1 MTSRRLLLLVLSVFP
16 LIAHAERKPNI
27 LLIVADDLGWGELG
41 CQGFSKEIPT
51 PHIDSIF
58 ANGTRFTD
66 GYVSAPYCS
75 PTRAGLLT
83 GRYQERFGHEF
94 NPGIPVVASEP
105 TGLPLDE
112 VTMGQRLKSAGYA
125 TGWFGKSH
133 LGTTPSH
140 HPLRR
145 GFDEFYGFLA
155 PGGHSYI
162 SPGSGTN
169 AILRGYD
176 VVKEPGYLTE
186 TFAAETVSFIE
197 RKKDEP
203 WFVYLPFNAV
213 HAPLETLAKYEDRFT
228 SIQNPK
234 RRKFA
239 ALLSALDDAVGEV
252 LGKVKELGLEEDTLV
267 YFVSDNGGPTD
278 VTTSGNGPLKGLK
291 AQTSEGGIRV
301 PFAIQW
307 KGHLPAGKVDSRP
320 VIQLDLLP
328 TSLAAAG
335 VEIDPAWKLDGVN
348 LLPYLKGEKTEEPH
362 NVLYWRFG
370 QQFAIRMGDW
380 KLVKSAA
387 DGVID
392 RAEPGLAKTGGAK
405 LYNLASD
412 IGERNDLAAA
422 NPAKVEELAALW
434 NAWNATLIAPKWT
447 PPGFHPEGGRI
458 KEGKAA
464 KSTKTQ
470 GKKSKAEV
478 ASNASRVGPWKSG
491 DVLALDDSP
500 SIANKGFTLGAEIET
515 GDAPTG
521 VILAHGGHL
530 RGYALHVTGGK
541 LVFSFR
547 SDGELTTVACSEA
560 LAVGT
565 HKIEANLSPVGRLT
579 LKLDDKE
586 VAEGK
591 TPELIKKRPGE
602 GLTVGNDG
610 SNPVGPYSAPNAFSG
625 KVTRATITIR

>member
-1 MTSRRLLLLVLSVFP
+1 MKSPCLLLLIVSSFP

-41 CQGFSKEIPT
+41 CQGLAKDIPT

-58 ANGTRFTD
+58 ANGIRFTD

-83 GRYQERFGHEF
+83 GRYQEGFGHEF
-94 NPGIPVVASEP
+94 NPGIPVVPDEP

-133 LGTTPSH
+133 LGTTPAH
-140 HPLRR
+140 HPMQR

-162 SPGSGTN
+162 SAGKGTN
-169 AILRGYD
+169 AILRGHEI
-176 VVKEPGYLTE
+176 VKEPGYLTE
-186 TFAAETVSFIE
+186 TFAAETASFIE
-197 RKKDEP
+197 RKKDTP

-252 LGKVKELGLEEDTLV
+252 LGKVRELGLEEDTLI
-267 YFVSDNGGPTD
+267 YFISDNGGPTD

-291 AQTSEGGIRV
+291 AHTSEGGIRV

-307 KGHLPAGKVDSRP
+307 KGHLPAGKVDARP

-335 VEIDPAWKLDGVN
+335 VEIDPAWKLDGIN
-348 LLPYLKGEKTEEPH
+348 LLPYLRGENSGIPH
-362 NVLYWRFG
+362 EALFWRFG
-370 QQFAIRMGDW
+370 KQFAIRKGDW

-392 RAEPGLAKTGGAK
+392 RAEPGLATTDGAM
-405 LYNLASD
+405 LYNLAAD
-412 IGERNDLAAA
+412 IGEKNDLAAE
-422 NPAKVEELAALW
+422 NPAKAKELAKLW
-434 NAWNATLIAPKWT
+434 NVWNATLIAPKWT

-458 KEGKAA
+458 KE
-464 KSTKTQ
+464 
-470 GKKSKAEV
+470 KKQSKAKAKKEKPEV
-478 ASNASRVGPWKSG
+478 ASNASREGPWKSG
-491 DVLALDDSP
+491 DMLDVADSP
-500 SIANKGFTLGAEIET
+500 SIANKGFVLTAEIEVSES
-515 GDAPTG
+515 PNG

-530 RGYALHVTGGK
+530 RGYALHVAEGK
-541 LVFSFR
+541 LGFAFR
-547 SDGELTTVACSEA
+547 SDGELSSVIAPDALTVGS
-560 LAVGT
+560 
-565 HKIEANLSPVGRLT
+565 HKVEVNVSPVGRIT
-579 LKLDDKE
+579 LKLDDQE
-586 VAEGK
+586 VAEGR
-591 TPELIKKRPGE
+591 TLELIKKRPGE
-602 GLTVGNDG
+602 GLTIGNDG
-610 SNPVGPYSAPNAFSG
+610 SNPVGNYSAPNAFNG
-625 KVTRATITIR
+625 KVSGAAVIAH